1 MHITVIGTGY
11 VGLVAG
17 AGLAD
22 FGMDVI
28 CVDKNASKIEMLNQG
43 QLPFYEPGLKELV
56 ERNFQNGRL
65 SFSTDLKAAV
75 ERSLVI
81 FLGVGT
87 PSDGEGGVD
96 LSAVREVAME
106 IAKYLNDYKVLVT
119 KSTVPVGTNRW
130 LKSFIDEHK
139 TVAVEVD
146 VVSNPEFLR
155 EGSAVEDFMRPNR
168 LVLGSDSPKALAI
181 VKDIYRPLYLI
192 ETPFVETTLE
202 TAEMIKYAS
211 NAFLATKI
219 SFINEVANLCEKV
232 GADVHAVA
240 KAMGL
245 DRRIGPKFLHPGPGY
260 GGSCFPKD
268 TLAFA
273 LMGRQHNARLHIVD
287 AVIEVNAR
295 QRANTFLKLQN
306 ALGGSLKDQVVAIL
320 GLSFKP
326 NTSDI
331 REAPSI
337 FLVKALLEQGA
348 IVRCYDPAAM
358 EEFKRLY
365 SEDVVYYASNPYDAA
380 RGAVALVILTE
391 WNEFR
396 NLNMQEIRLVM
407 ANKERAPV
415 VLDMRNIYDPAKMVA
430 MGFRYDCVGRPVPRD
445 SVA

>member
-28 CVDKNASKIEMLNQG
+28 CVDKDVQKIEMLNQG
-43 QLPFYEPGLKELV
+43 RLPFYEPGLKELV
-56 ERNFQNGRL
+56 ERNYQNGRL

-96 LSAVREVAME
+96 LSAVQEVAME
-106 IAKYLNDYKVLVT
+106 IARYLNDYKVIVT

-130 LKSFIDEHK
+130 LKALIDEHK
-139 TVAVEVD
+139 TVEVDVD

-168 LVLGSDSPKALAI
+168 LVLGSDSPRALAI

-245 DRRIGPKFLHPGPGY
+245 DRRIGSKFLHPGPGY

-268 TLAFA
+268 THAFA
-273 LMGRQHNARLHIVD
+273 LMGRQHGARLHIVD

-295 QRANTFLKLQN
+295 QRANTLLKLQN
-306 ALGGSLKDQVVAIL
+306 ALGGDLKDQVVAIL

-348 IVRCYDPAAM
+348 VVRCYDPTAM

-365 SEDVVYYASNPYDAA
+365 SGDTVYYASNPYDAA
-380 RGAVALVILTE
+380 KGAAALVILTE

-396 NLNMQEIRLVM
+396 NLDMQEIRRVM
-407 ANKERAPV
+407 ANKERAPA

-430 MGFRYDCVGRPVPRD
+430 MGFHYDCIGRPVPKGI
-445 SVA
+445 

>member
-1 MHITVIGTGY
+1 MHVTVIGTGY

-22 FGMDVI
+22 FGMHVI
-28 CVDKNASKIEMLNQG
+28 CVDKDASKIEMLNAG
-43 QLPFYEPGLKELV
+43 KLPFYEPGLKELV
-56 ERNFQNGRL
+56 ERNYRNGRL
-65 SFSTDLKAAV
+65 SFSTDLKTAV

-81 FLGVGT
+81 FIGVGT
-87 PSDGEGGVD
+87 PSDDNGGVD
-96 LSAVREVAME
+96 LSAVQDVAKE
-106 IAKYLNDYKVLVT
+106 IATYLNDYKVVVT

-130 LKSFIDEHK
+130 IKSIIDEHK
-139 TVAVEVD
+139 TVDVDVD

-268 TLAFA
+268 TKAFA
-273 LMGRQHNARLHIVD
+273 MMGRQHGVPLSIVD

-295 QRANTFLKLQN
+295 QRTNILLKLQRLLN
-306 ALGGSLKDQVVAIL
+306 GSLSHRCIAIL

-337 FLVKALLEQGA
+337 FLTKALLEQDVN
-348 IVRCYDPAAM
+348 IRCYDPAAM

-365 SEDVVYYASNPYDAA
+365 PHLYYASNSYDAA
-380 RGAVALVILTE
+380 TGAEALVILTE

-396 NLNMQEIRLVM
+396 NLDLTEIKKRMVSSDGIP
-407 ANKERAPV
+407 AI
-415 VLDMRNIYDPAKMVA
+415 LDMRNIYEPAKVVA
-430 MGFRYDCVGRPVPRD
+430 LGFRYDCVGRPVP
-445 SVA
+445 SVG